1 MERIEQI
8 LWNKTTDQLS
18 RLCKIAQIKGRS
30 GYKDTK
36 VEKLCEFYSN
46 ENWAKEVYESLSK
59 LEKEI
64 MKCMIQNKYH
74 PEESDIERI
83 FEKYKSRKHYYSSS
97 YFESDSKAQLFY
109 IDGGRIPKE
118 FKKQLDKLVE
128 PLKTEIK
135 PTSEKIEPEDFYA
148 NILGRDNR
156 VQDIDEFIKF
166 ININKIKVT
175 KAKEQMP
182 KSSILK
188 IHQNL
193 KYREVL
199 RNNQIEI
206 ADIRTIE
213 DTTITN
219 GIINLLRNSLIIKV
233 KKGEFHIE
241 ELFCEKYQKLNK
253 VEKIQLLLNDYTR
266 EDSININECERI
278 ESGNFKIQN
287 KVPAF
292 GKARKMILEYLKKC
306 PIDEWINMSEL
317 KKWIRINEYCFLRS
331 QTGQVLIKDQYYNSY
346 YQTASHE
353 ELENSFVDIVFM
365 EYLATIGI
373 VDVVLESLT
382 DDYGY
387 KEFMTVEYFKITK
400 FGSYVLGI
408 NKEEYQ
414 EEVSEDEI
422 NVTENFEIVIGKTNQ
437 KLKYELYFDRFLKKI
452 NKEPL
457 VYELEFEGMVKA
469 LKLGI
474 KIKEIYDYLQENCN
488 ADIPKNVK
496 AQFETWIRDSKRIKI
511 KTVTVLELDQENFEY
526 IMRNPKMREYID
538 SVRRDVIVLKNSKV
552 EETRK
557 ELEKNGKF
565 CI

>member
-1 MERIEQI
+1 
-8 LWNKTTDQLS
+8 
-18 RLCKIAQIKGRS
+18 
-30 GYKDTK
+30 
-36 VEKLCEFYSN
+36 
-46 ENWAKEVYESLSK
+46 
-59 LEKEI
+59 
-64 MKCMIQNKYH
+64 
-74 PEESDIERI
+74 
-83 FEKYKSRKHYYSSS
+83 
-97 YFESDSKAQLFY
+97 
-109 IDGGRIPKE
+109 
-118 FKKQLDKLVE
+118 
-128 PLKTEIK
+128 
-135 PTSEKIEPEDFYA
+135 
-148 NILGRDNR
+148 
-156 VQDIDEFIKF
+156 
-166 ININKIKVT
+166 
-175 KAKEQMP
+175 
-182 KSSILK
+182 
-188 IHQNL
+188 
-193 KYREVL
+193 
-199 RNNQIEI
+199 
-206 ADIRTIE
+206 
-213 DTTITN
+213 
-219 GIINLLRNSLIIKV
+219 
-233 KKGEFHIE
+233 
-241 ELFCEKYQKLNK
+241 
-253 VEKIQLLLNDYTR
+253 
-266 EDSININECERI
+266 
-278 ESGNFKIQN
+278 
-287 KVPAF
+287 
-292 GKARKMILEYLKKC
+292 
-306 PIDEWINMSEL
+306 
-317 KKWIRINEYCFLRS
+317 
-331 QTGQVLIKDQYYNSY
+331 
-346 YQTASHE
+346 
-353 ELENSFVDIVFM
+353 M